1 MSNNKVEDNNVIIE
15 LSEQSPDM
23 ASLIAKITSLSL
35 AVETLRNENSHL
47 LQELEDKESLLEDVV
62 VSSLLPPCA
71 ESQSSSS

>member
-47 LQELEDKESLLEDVV
+47 LQELEDKESLLDYH
-62 VSSLLPPCA
+62 
-71 ESQSSSS
+71 QYI

>member
-62 VSSLLPPCA
+62 VP
-71 ESQSSSS
+71 EQVVNFNI